1 VEVSLSNIL
10 LGLKFSWPI
19 YKSGFHVLIASAV
32 EQGGTWAFAEAF
44 HLSVWVVLGA
54 TAITVSFLVTVAEA
68 FTYGNHA
75 NRKGLRGWSWYSMG
89 KMVQVPTHVGD
100 PKTWASKVLI
110 LGYAFLAL
118 IIVSLSAAS
127 TLLSLKVHVHL

>member
-1 VEVSLSNIL
+1 VLHVNLLLVILYPAAVEVSLPNIL

-44 HLSVWVVLGA
+44 HWSVWVVLGA
-54 TAITVSFLVTVAEA
+54 TAITVALFITLVET
-68 FTYGNHA
+68 FTFGNHA

-89 KMVQVPTHVGD
+89 KMVSYSVMPA
-100 PKTWASKVLI
+100 W
-110 LGYAFLAL
+110 
-118 IIVSLSAAS
+118 
-127 TLLSLKVHVHL
+127 